1 MEVKNKERFSVSSFS
16 LHILAMALMLCDHLW
31 ATLLANQEWLSA
43 IGRMAFPIF
52 AFLSAEG
59 FRRTKNFKKYALRLL
74 VAATISEVPFD
85 LMYGGT
91 PFDPFHQNV
100 IWTFLLAHLC
110 MFGVRAVEKR
120 GKLVLTVIAGV
131 LISLAGWLV
140 GTLLM
145 VDYGG
150 EGVLTVLLF
159 FFFTGERPWQ
169 KLCQV
174 ISMAVIHCY
183 LIGGLTFSVT
193 LFSHTVELPEQGL
206 ALLSLIPI
214 WFYRG
219 KQGPHNRGV
228 RALFYGFYPVHM
240 LILALLMLCLYK

>member
-1 MEVKNKERFSVSSFS
+1 
-16 LHILAMALMLCDHLW
+16 
-31 ATLLANQEWLSA
+31 
-43 IGRMAFPIF
+43 
-52 AFLSAEG
+52 
-59 FRRTKNFKKYALRLL
+59 
-74 VAATISEVPFD
+74 
-85 LMYGGT
+85 MYGGT
-91 PFDPFHQNV
+91 PFYPFHQNV
-100 IWTFLLAHLC
+100 IWMFLLAHLC

-120 GKLVLTVIAGV
+120 GKLILTVIAGV

-193 LFSHTVELPEQGL
+193 LFSHTFELPEQGL
-206 ALLSLIPI
+206 ALISLIPI

-219 KQGPHNRGV
+219 KQGPHNRVV

>member
-1 MEVKNKERFSVSSFS
+1 
-16 LHILAMALMLCDHLW
+16 MALMLCDHLW
-31 ATLLANQEWLSA
+31 ATLLTNQEWLTA

-74 VAATISEVPFD
+74 VAAIISEVPFD

-91 PFDPFHQNV
+91 PFYPFHQNV
-100 IWTFLLAHLC
+100 IWMFLLAHLC

-120 GKLVLTVIAGV
+120 GKLILTVIAGV
-131 LISLAGWLV
+131 LISLAGWLA

-159 FFFTGERPWQ
+159 FFFTGA
-169 KLCQV
+169 
-174 ISMAVIHCY
+174 S
-183 LIGGLTFSVT
+183 
-193 LFSHTVELPEQGL
+193 
-206 ALLSLIPI
+206 AL
-214 WFYRG
+214 G
-219 KQGPHNRGV
+219 KSFAR
-228 RALFYGFYPVHM
+228 L
-240 LILALLMLCLYK
+240 

>member
-74 VAATISEVPFD
+74 VAAIISEVPFD

-150 EGVLTVLLF
+150 EGVLTVLVF
-159 FFFTGERPWQ
+159 YFFTSEKWWK

-174 ISMAVIHCY
+174 ALLAVIHGY
-183 LIGGLTFSVT
+183 LIGGLTFPIT
-193 LFSHTVELPEQGL
+193 LFSHTFELPEQGL
-206 ALLSLIPI
+206 ALLALIPI
-214 WFYRG
+214 WLYKG
-219 KQGPHNRGV
+219 KQGLHNR
-228 RALFYGFYPVHM
+228 ATQIICYGFYPVHM
-240 LILALLMLCLYK
+240 LILALCMLYLHG